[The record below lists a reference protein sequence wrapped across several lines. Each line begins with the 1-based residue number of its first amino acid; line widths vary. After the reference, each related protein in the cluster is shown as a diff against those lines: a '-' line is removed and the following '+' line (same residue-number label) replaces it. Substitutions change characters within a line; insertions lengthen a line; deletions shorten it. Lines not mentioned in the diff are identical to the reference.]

1 MVVEGEGRGKGRGGI
16 CIDLKFSNPFAT
28 PVGAGLGWSAWVG
41 GGRRR
46 GKRMGRRN
54 VRQKTSI
61 GYGRA
66 VSYICFLV
74 QSSRFCRKLKQVC
87 VWTGGMSKQD
97 SGHGPGSGLGNC
109 GVRLRRTDGGER
121 NLVYLHRRWRRSWLD
136 FHPTILSPPKER
148 KESRLPAWPRE
159 RTSPPSLYPENSDP
173 E

>member
-41 GGRRR
+41 GGRRKEN
-46 GKRMGRRN
+46 GEAKRPAGN
-54 VRQKTSI
+54 VHWI
-61 GYGRA
+61 EDG
-66 VSYICFLV
+66 FLHLFLFL
-74 QSSRFCRKLKQVC
+74 SSRFCRKLKQVC
-87 VWTGGMSKQD
+87 VLTVRMSEQD
-97 SGHGPGSGLGNC
+97 SGHGLGSGLRNC
-109 GVRLRRTDGGER
+109 GRRLRRTDGGER

-159 RTSPPSLYPENSDP
+159 RTSPPSLYSENLDP